1 MYMVYTNCQ
10 MSIWYARLTSCQ
22 KPAIT
27 LTLACATAVNARHL
41 TSREEHSWSK
51 DAAHKGRHSRRQRF
65 DQRLGSLKHQ
75 HAFQVHDNRHVM
87 PKNNTCHAVV
97 RTTHSVK
104 ALIQDLAKANGHA
117 QLSVAILSV
126 ATLRPHYVLMLPEGR
141 VPSLRGAGT
150 HDVHTLDFMLF
161 SLS

>member
-1 MYMVYTNCQ
+1 MQPTKEGIPEDKG
-10 MSIWYARLTSCQ
+10 SI
-22 KPAIT
+22 
-27 LTLACATAVNARHL
+27 
-41 TSREEHSWSK
+41 K
-51 DAAHKGRHSRRQRF
+51 D
-65 DQRLGSLKHQ
+65 
-75 HAFQVHDNRHVM
+75 AFQVHDNRHVM

-126 ATLRPHYVLMLPEGR
+126 ATLRPRYVLMLPEGR